1 MRVKPTLVTVVF
13 LILLAVIANL
23 AWATAVGTTGPWFQ
37 PTVLAP
43 FFSATLLT
51 AGILALGL
59 AALAA
64 RRVAALDASL
74 EELDGRIAGLRAS
87 SGMPVNPG
95 PAAALPAM
103 PAVPSVEA
111 DLEEI
116 LQDLEL
122 QDAGEAGSP
131 ARDAHDSLMAD
142 DGGAEADAR
151 VQLSLLKILRAR
163 RIALAQARGQV
174 VRSVAG
180 PIAFALLF
188 ASVAGILLP

>member
-51 AGILALGL
+51 AGILALG
-59 AALAA
+59 
-64 RRVAALDASL
+64 VAALDASL

-87 SGMPVNPG
+87 SGMPANPG